1 MEPTAMEPQV
11 GEKRPLDDES
21 SAMVEAQ
28 VGEAQVGE
36 KRPLDDVRGCSSR
49 VLPPPQNIQ
58 VESINQAIAQHQA
71 VIQTQSDISQVLGT
85 VSTSL
90 TALVSALDGGYPAD
104 RQTVQAVVSQVETL
118 RAIQA
123 ASTQALHASCTTLQN
138 QLPGAALPQQMQPQI
153 FAPQQQQMQMQQQ
166 VQPQQMPY
174 GATLVQQQQLY
185 VDIDPFG
192 PGAMASPPLPFVDPR
207 AGEKRKTSLCN
218 NFGSGLRT
226 GMVEWSQCR

>member
-1 MEPTAMEPQV
+1 MSLDDDDISHTTATGGPRV
-11 GEKRPLDDES
+11 GMKRPLDD
-21 SAMVEAQ
+21 A
-28 VGEAQVGE
+28 
-36 KRPLDDVRGCSSR
+36 
-49 VLPPPQNIQ
+49 IQ
-58 VESINQAIAQHQA
+58 VEAVNQAIAQQQA
-71 VIQTQSDISQVLGT
+71 VIQMQSDAARVLGT
-85 VSTSL
+85 VSGL
-90 TALVSALDGGYPAD
+90 VAALGGGYPAE
-104 RQTVQAVVSQVETL
+104 QLQAVASQVETL

>member
-1 MEPTAMEPQV
+1 MITCLHVGRSGPLSRPTNRPPVSLDDDDISHTTATGGPRV
-11 GEKRPLDDES
+11 GMKRPLDD
-21 SAMVEAQ
+21 A
-28 VGEAQVGE
+28 
-36 KRPLDDVRGCSSR
+36 
-49 VLPPPQNIQ
+49 IQ
-58 VESINQAIAQHQA
+58 VEAVNQAIAQQQA
-71 VIQTQSDISQVLGT
+71 VIQMQSDAARVLGT
-85 VSTSL
+85 VSGL
-90 TALVSALDGGYPAD
+90 VAALGGGYPAE
-104 RQTVQAVVSQVETL
+104 QLQAVASQVETL

-192 PGAMASPPLPFVDPR
+192 PGAMASPSLPFVDPR

>member
-1 MEPTAMEPQV
+1 M
-11 GEKRPLDDES
+11 KRPLDD
-21 SAMVEAQ
+21 A
-28 VGEAQVGE
+28 
-36 KRPLDDVRGCSSR
+36 
-49 VLPPPQNIQ
+49 IQ
-58 VESINQAIAQHQA
+58 VEAVNQAIAQQQA
-71 VIQTQSDISQVLGT
+71 VIQMQSDAARVLST
-85 VSTSL
+85 VSGL
-90 TALVSALDGGYPAD
+90 VAALGGGYPAE
-104 RQTVQAVVSQVETL
+104 QLQAVASQVETL

-218 NFGSGLRT
+218 NFGSGLRS

>member
-1 MEPTAMEPQV
+1 M
-11 GEKRPLDDES
+11 KRPLDD
-21 SAMVEAQ
+21 A
-28 VGEAQVGE
+28 
-36 KRPLDDVRGCSSR
+36 
-49 VLPPPQNIQ
+49 IQ
-58 VESINQAIAQHQA
+58 VEAVNQAIAQQQA
-71 VIQTQSDISQVLGT
+71 VIQMQSDAARVLGT
-85 VSTSL
+85 VSGL
-90 TALVSALDGGYPAD
+90 VAALGGGYPAE
-104 RQTVQAVVSQVETL
+104 QLQAVASQVETL

-138 QLPGAALPQQMQPQI
+138 LLSHVSTQASAQASKVPSLAQVQPLPWAGAPMQQLPGAALPQQMQPQI

>member
-1 MEPTAMEPQV
+1 MSLDDDDIHTATGGPRV
-11 GEKRPLDDES
+11 GMKRPLDD
-21 SAMVEAQ
+21 A
-28 VGEAQVGE
+28 
-36 KRPLDDVRGCSSR
+36 
-49 VLPPPQNIQ
+49 IQ
-58 VESINQAIAQHQA
+58 VEAVNQAIAQQQA
-71 VIQTQSDISQVLGT
+71 VIQMQSDAARVLGT
-85 VSTSL
+85 VSGL
-90 TALVSALDGGYPAD
+90 VAALGGGYPAE
-104 RQTVQAVVSQVETL
+104 QLQAVASQVETL